1 MRKISPYVLILTI
14 VAMTFCSKKAVSQTG
29 EKDNEG
35 FVALFDGKSL
45 DGWRGYKKDHL
56 PSKWKVENGII
67 HFDPTAEGD
76 GGDIIYEKP
85 FANFD
90 LKIEWKISE
99 GGNSGIFYLGKEVD
113 SLKEIYET
121 APEYQVLDNA
131 RHPDAKLGKNGNR
144 QSGSLYDLIPAIPQN
159 FRGAGE
165 WNQAEIIHKDG
176 HVIHKQNGV
185 KVVEYQTGTP
195 EWNELVAGS
204 KFPALN
210 PDWANLATEG
220 YIGLQDHGNDV
231 WYRNILIKEL

>member
-1 MRKISPYVLILTI
+1 MRKILPLVFILTI
-14 VAMTFCSKKAVSQTG
+14 VAMTSYSKKAVPQRG
-29 EKDNEG
+29 AEDNEG

-45 DGWRGYKKDHL
+45 EGWRGYKKDHL
-56 PSKWKVENGII
+56 PSKWKVEDGTI
-67 HFDPTAEGD
+67 HFDPAAEGD
-76 GGDIIYEKP
+76 GGDIIYKKP

-113 SLKEIYET
+113 NLKEIYET

-131 RHPDAKLGKNGNR
+131 RHPDAKLGKDGNR
-144 QSGSLYDLIPAIPQN
+144 QSGSLYDLIPAVPQN
-159 FRGAGE
+159 FKGAGE
-165 WNQAEIIHKDG
+165 WNQTEIIHKDG
-176 HVIHKQNGV
+176 HVIHMQNGV

-195 EWNELVAGS
+195 EWKELVAGS

-210 PDWANLATEG
+210 PDWANLAKEG